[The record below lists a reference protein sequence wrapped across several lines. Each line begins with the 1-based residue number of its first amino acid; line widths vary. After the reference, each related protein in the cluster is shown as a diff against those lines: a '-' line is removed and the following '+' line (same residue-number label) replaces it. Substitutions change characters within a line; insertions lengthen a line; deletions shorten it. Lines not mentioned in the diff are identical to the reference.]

1 MEQKLT
7 TTRLDSFSDVTSY
20 CQAMKLLA
28 DQLANVGAPVS
39 NKRLVLQIIAGLSE
53 QYDGIAML
61 IQQSD
66 PLPDFYDV
74 RSKLIMEE
82 T

>member
-1 MEQKLT
+1 
-7 TTRLDSFSDVTSY
+7 
-20 CQAMKLLA
+20 MKLLA

-61 IQQSD
+61 IQQSG